1 MRSFFAG
8 AAKTGRIRKND
19 ARAGSFPCPRVFGE
33 QLLTEKKQF
42 KYKLAVFA
50 VQNKKTACSKAFLP
64 NLRKPHGDSNLCKEF
79 LGKNIKFSSIHYD
92 NGAEFLR
99 KTY

>member
-1 MRSFFAG
+1 MLKITYTERF
-8 AAKTGRIRKND
+8 KKHYKKLTD
-19 ARAGSFPCPRVFGE
+19 
-33 QLLTEKKQF
+33 TEKKQF

-99 KTY
+99 KIDNYYI